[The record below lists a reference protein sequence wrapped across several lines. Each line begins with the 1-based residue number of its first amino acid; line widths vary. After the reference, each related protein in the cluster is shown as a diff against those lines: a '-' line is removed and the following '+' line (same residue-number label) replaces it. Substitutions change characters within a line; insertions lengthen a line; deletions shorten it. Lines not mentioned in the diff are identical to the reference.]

1 MQPACQR
8 LCGADSMNYNW
19 HWGVFFT
26 EAIPGQTYLSWL
38 MSGLALT
45 VSLGLGAWVIGLTL
59 GSVVGVLRTVSNRWL
74 TGLAAAYVEVF
85 RNIPLL
91 VQLFIWYFV
100 VPELLP
106 GAIGTWI
113 KQLNPLLQQMLAG
126 VVCLG
131 MYTSARIA
139 EQVRSGIASLP
150 RGQRHAGLALGFTTA
165 QTYRYVLL
173 PVAFRIIVPPLTSEF
188 MTVFKN
194 SAVMSMIGLLELAA
208 QGRQLVDYTSQ
219 PYESFAAVTLLY
231 ILINLTALSL
241 MRWIEK
247 RVQIPGMLAGNP

>member
-1 MQPACQR
+1 
-8 LCGADSMNYNW
+8 MNYHW

-45 VSLGLGAWVIGLTL
+45 VSLGLGAWVIGLAL
-59 GSVVGVLRTVSNRWL
+59 GSVVGVLRTTSSRWL
-74 TGLAAAYVEVF
+74 TSLAAAYVEVF

-100 VPELLP
+100 VPEILP
-106 GAIGTWI
+106 GAIGAWI

-150 RGQRHAGLALGFTTA
+150 RGQRHAGLALGFTTP

-219 PYESFAAVTLLY
+219 PYESFTAVTLLY
-231 ILINLTALSL
+231 MLVNLTALRL

-247 RVQIPGMLAGNP
+247 RVQIPGLLAGKP

>member
-1 MQPACQR
+1 
-8 LCGADSMNYNW
+8 MNYNW
-19 HWGVFFT
+19 HWGVFFN

-38 MSGLALT
+38 LSGLSLT
-45 VSLGLGAWVIGLTL
+45 VSLGLAAWVIALVL
-59 GSVVGVLRTVSNRWL
+59 GSVVGVLRTAPNRWL
-74 TGLAAAYVEVF
+74 LGLAAAYVEVF

-106 GAIGTWI
+106 ATAGNWI
-113 KQLNPLLQQMLAG
+113 KQLNPIAQQYVAG

-139 EQVRSGIASLP
+139 EQVRSGINSLP
-150 RGQRHAGLALGFTTA
+150 RGQRHAGLAIGFTTT

-194 SAVMSMIGLLELAA
+194 TAVMSMIGLLELTA

-219 PYESFAAVTLLY
+219 PYESFTVVTSLY
-231 ILINLTALSL
+231 ILVNMTALRL
-241 MRWIEK
+241 MRWVEK
-247 RVQIPGMLAGNP
+247 RAQVPGMQIGKR

>member
-1 MQPACQR
+1 
-8 LCGADSMNYNW
+8 MNYSW
-19 HWGVFFT
+19 HWGVFFN
-26 EAIPGQTYLSWL
+26 EALPGQTYLDWL
-38 MSGLALT
+38 LAGLALT
-45 VSLGLGAWVIGLTL
+45 VSLGLAAWIIALIL
-59 GSVVGVLRTVSNRWL
+59 GSVVGVLRTVSNRWGA
-74 TGLAAAYVEVF
+74 GLAAAYVEVF

-106 GAIGTWI
+106 EKAGMWV
-113 KQLNPLLQQMLAG
+113 KQLNPLAQQYFAG

-139 EQVRSGIASLP
+139 EQVRSGINSLP
-150 RGQRHAGLALGFTTA
+150 RGQRHAGLALGFSLP

-173 PVAFRIIVPPLTSEF
+173 PMAFRIIVPPLTSEF

-194 SAVMSMIGLLELAA
+194 TAVMSMIGLLELTA

-219 PYESFAAVTLLY
+219 PYESFTAVTVLY
-231 ILINLTALSL
+231 LVVNMTAMRV
-241 MRWIEK
+241 MRWVEK
-247 RVQIPGMLAGNP
+247 RVQVPGLHIGKR

>member
-1 MQPACQR
+1 
-8 LCGADSMNYNW
+8 MNYHW

-45 VSLGLGAWVIGLTL
+45 VSLGLGAWVIGLAF
-59 GSVVGVLRTVSNRWL
+59 GPVVGVLRTTSSRWL
-74 TGLAAAYVEVF
+74 TSLAAAYVEVF

-100 VPELLP
+100 VPEILP
-106 GAIGTWI
+106 GAIGAWI

-150 RGQRHAGLALGFTTA
+150 RGQRHAGLALGFTTP

-219 PYESFAAVTLLY
+219 PYESFTAVTLLY
-231 ILINLTALSL
+231 MLVNLTALRL

-247 RVQIPGMLAGNP
+247 RVQIPGLLAGKP

>member
-1 MQPACQR
+1 
-8 LCGADSMNYNW
+8 MNYHW

-45 VSLGLGAWVIGLTL
+45 VSLGLGAWVIGLAF
-59 GSVVGVLRTVSNRWL
+59 GSVVGVLRTTSSRWL
-74 TGLAAAYVEVF
+74 TSLAAAYVEVF

-100 VPELLP
+100 VPEILP
-106 GAIGTWI
+106 GAIGAWI

-150 RGQRHAGLALGFTTA
+150 RGQRHAGLALGFTTP

-219 PYESFAAVTLLY
+219 PYESFTAVTLLY
-231 ILINLTALSL
+231 MLVNLTALHL

-247 RVQIPGMLAGNP
+247 RVQIPGLLAGKP

>member
-1 MQPACQR
+1 M
-8 LCGADSMNYNW
+8 SYHW

-45 VSLGLGAWVIGLTL
+45 VSLGLGAWVIGLAF
-59 GSVVGVLRTVSNRWL
+59 GSVVGVLRTTSSRWL
-74 TGLAAAYVEVF
+74 TSLAAAYVEVF

-100 VPELLP
+100 VPEILP
-106 GAIGTWI
+106 GAIGAWI

-150 RGQRHAGLALGFTTA
+150 RGQRHAGLALGFTTP

-219 PYESFAAVTLLY
+219 PYESFTAVTVLY
-231 ILINLTALSL
+231 MLVNLTALRL

-247 RVQIPGMLAGNP
+247 RVQIPGLLAGKP

>member
-1 MQPACQR
+1 MKFD
-8 LCGADSMNYNW
+8 LD
-19 HWGVFFT
+19 WGVFFQ
-26 EAIPGQTYLSWL
+26 EMPGGGETYWELLLAGIGWTMAVSACALVIALVLGSIIGTIRTTNNVWL
-38 MSGLALT
+38 VRFGN
-45 VSLGLGAWVIGLTL
+45 AWVEL
-59 GSVVGVLRTVSNRWL
+59 
-74 TGLAAAYVEVF
+74 F

>member
-1 MQPACQR
+1 M
-8 LCGADSMNYNW
+8 SYNW
-19 HWGVFFT
+19 HWGVFLT
-26 EAIPGQTYLSWL
+26 EAIPGQTYLHWIL
-38 MSGLALT
+38 SGLALT
-45 VSLGLGAWVIGLTL
+45 VSLGLASWVIGLAL
-59 GSVVGVLRTVSNRWL
+59 GSVVGVLRTAPSRWL
-74 TGLAAAYVEVF
+74 RTLAAAYVELF

-106 GAIGTWI
+106 EAAGAWI
-113 KQLNPLLQQMLAG
+113 KQLNPLLQQILAG

-131 MYTSARIA
+131 LYTSSRLA

-150 RGQRHAGLALGFTTA
+150 RGQRQAGLAMGFSTV

-219 PYESFAAVTLLY
+219 PYESFTVVTVLY
-231 ILINLTALSL
+231 VLVNLTALGV
-241 MRWIEK
+241 MRWVEK
-247 RVQIPGMLAGNP
+247 KVRVPGMQMGKR

>member
-1 MQPACQR
+1 
-8 LCGADSMNYNW
+8 MNYQW
-19 HWGVFFT
+19 HWGVFLT

-38 MSGLALT
+38 MSGLKLT
-45 VSLGLGAWVIGLTL
+45 VLLGLGAWLIAIVL
-59 GSVVGVLRTVSNRWL
+59 GSLIGVLRTVPNRGV
-74 TGLAAAYVEVF
+74 TFLAWMYIEVF
-85 RNIPLL
+85 RNVPLL

-106 GAIGTWI
+106 TAARTWVT
-113 KQLNPLLQQMLAG
+113 QLNPQLQQILAG
-126 VVCLG
+126 VICLS

-139 EQVRSGIASLP
+139 EQVRSGISALP
-150 RGQRHAGLALGFTTA
+150 PGQRNAGLALGFTTA
-165 QTYRYVLL
+165 QTYRFVLL

-219 PYESFAAVTLLY
+219 PYEAFTIVTVLY
-231 ILINLTALSL
+231 IVINMSALQF
-241 MRWIEK
+241 MRWVERK
-247 RVQIPGMLAGNP
+247 AQVPGMLMRKR

>member
-1 MQPACQR
+1 
-8 LCGADSMNYNW
+8 MNYNW
-19 HWGVFFT
+19 HWGVFFN

-38 MSGLALT
+38 LSGLSLT
-45 VSLGLGAWVIGLTL
+45 VSLGLAAWVIALVL
-59 GSVVGVLRTVSNRWL
+59 GSVVGVLRTAPNRWL
-74 TGLAAAYVEVF
+74 VGLAAVYVEVF

-106 GAIGTWI
+106 VTAGNWI
-113 KQLNPLLQQMLAG
+113 KQLNPIAQQYVAG

-139 EQVRSGIASLP
+139 EQVRSGINSLP
-150 RGQRHAGLALGFTTA
+150 RGQRHAGLAIGFTTI

-194 SAVMSMIGLLELAA
+194 TAVMSMIGLLELTA

-219 PYESFAAVTLLY
+219 PYESFTVVTLLY
-231 ILINLTALSL
+231 ILVNMTALRL
-241 MRWIEK
+241 MRWVEK
-247 RVQIPGMLAGNP
+247 RTQVPGMQIGKR